1 MAALIRWLH
10 IYLSMISFAIVFFF
24 SVTGLTLNHA
34 DKFTNQV
41 KTVQEKGKLD
51 SSWVNATD
59 TLKINKL
66 KVVEYLRASNNIKA
80 ACTDFIIDDAQLSVS
95 FKGPG
100 YAADVFIERSTGAYE
115 LSKTMAGFVGVVNDL
130 HKGRDTG
137 SVWSMVIDVSAVLM
151 SVVSLTG
158 FLLLLY
164 IKRKRLSGLLVA
176 LAGLLIAWLIY
187 AFWIK

>member
-1 MAALIRWLH
+1 
-10 IYLSMISFAIVFFF
+10 MISFAIVFFF

-34 DKFTNQV
+34 DKFTSEV

-51 SSWVNATD
+51 SSWVNVTD
-59 TLKINKL
+59 TVKINKL
-66 KVVEYLRASNNIKA
+66 QVVEYLRSKNNIKA

-100 YAADVFIERSTGAYE
+100 YAADAFIERSTGSYD
-115 LSKTMAGFVGVVNDL
+115 LTKTMAGFVGVVNDL

-137 SVWSMVIDVSAVLM
+137 SVWSVVIDISAVLM
-151 SVVSLTG
+151 TIVSLTG

-164 IKRKRLSGLLVA
+164 IKRKKLSGLLVA
-176 LAGLLIAWLIY
+176 LAGLLIAWLMY
-187 AFWIK
+187 ALWVK